1 MTSINIGGHSSDESF
16 RYKMP
21 VMQLKTEG
29 RGNGIKTILLN
40 MKEIAKSLNVEP
52 TYPLKFIGIQLGTQ
66 TKWEPPRAIING
78 SHSLSTLSH
87 HLDHFIK
94 QFVLCARC
102 HLPELIWKVGK
113 SSIKMNCSACGHA
126 QLIKE
131 THKLVTFILKHP
143 PTSSVRS
150 IPSASSVSTIPT
162 PFHEKEEVEDW
173 TDSKDDVESEEDRLP
188 VTASV
193 TLKELLERH
202 EPHTRIASELRLLQL
217 SRGWNDIQ
225 KYKHLLE
232 TMFSVGPKL
241 DTSLL
246 HHVAKDM
253 THKMSLFQALEDVI
267 VASRLSQ
274 LIPIFHSL
282 YDSDFLEEEAFLC
295 WYESPPESS
304 VTVSRP
310 NAIALRKQAEPFI
323 QWLRKD
329 DSDSDE

>member
-1 MTSINIGGHSSDESF
+1 
-16 RYKMP
+16 MP
-21 VMQLKTEG
+21 VMQLKIEG
-29 RGNGIKTILLN
+29 RGNGIKTVILN
-40 MKEIAKSLNVEP
+40 IKEIAKSLNVEP
-52 TYPLKFIGIQLGTQ
+52 IYPLKFIGIQLGTQ

-78 SHSLSTLSH
+78 SHSLTTLSH

-113 SSIKMNCSACGHA
+113 SAIKTNCSACGHS
-126 QLIKE
+126 QIIKE

-150 IPSASSVSTIPT
+150 IPSSSSTSVSSTLT
-162 PFHEKEEVEDW
+162 TSNDTEEVEDW
-173 TDSKDDVESEEDRLP
+173 ADSDDDSDAKEEVLP
-188 VTASV
+188 VVASSSI
-193 TLKELLERH
+193 KELLERH

-225 KYKHLLE
+225 KYKYLLE
-232 TMFSVGPKL
+232 AMFSICPKL
-241 DTSLL
+241 DVSLL

-267 VASRLSQ
+267 ATTRLSQ

-282 YDSDFLEEEAFLC
+282 YDADFLEEEVFLC

-304 VTVSRP
+304 ITVSRP
-310 NAIALRKQAEPFI
+310 NAIALRKKAEPFI
-323 QWLRKD
+323 QWLSSN